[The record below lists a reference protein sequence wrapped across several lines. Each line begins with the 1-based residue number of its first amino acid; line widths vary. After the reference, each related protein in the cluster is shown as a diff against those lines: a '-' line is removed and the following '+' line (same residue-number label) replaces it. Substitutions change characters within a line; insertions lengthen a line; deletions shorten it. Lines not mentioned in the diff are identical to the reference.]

1 MGDVVDPQAPPGVTR
16 ESALA
21 RHDRMVLEEME
32 QAERVRSTADRPAD
46 FWQALA
52 GRFRASAD
60 PGPDATAGAL
70 AALIESGDRVIDVG
84 AGGGR
89 HAIPLARRCRE
100 VIAVEPSPA
109 MRAVL
114 AEELSRQGVLN
125 VTIVAAT
132 WADAVVDPASLVFA
146 AHVTYGVRPIEPFLR
161 KLDAMATRH
170 AALVVMRD
178 PPQSPIAP
186 FWQAVHGEA
195 RLRLP
200 CRDELVAV
208 LAELSIVP
216 ETVCLGSVPPLA
228 LGLREQALDL
238 LRFRLL
244 VGPGTAADTRLLAVL
259 DELTEER
266 DGQLYPRAPA
276 NEAWLLRWTPA
287 GRSPTSR

>member
-1 MGDVVDPQAPPGVTR
+1 VTL
-16 ESALA
+16 ESTLA

-52 GRFRASAD
+52 PRFRHSAD
-60 PGPDATAGAL
+60 VRPDPAVDAL
-70 AALIESGDRVIDVG
+70 AALIGPDDRVIDVG

-100 VIAVEPSPA
+100 VVAVEPSPA

-114 AEELSRQGVLN
+114 AEEVSRQGVMN
-125 VTIVAAT
+125 VRIVAAM
-132 WADAVVDPASLVFA
+132 WNDASVEPAELVFA

-161 KLDAMATRH
+161 KLDGVAIRQ

-178 PPQSPIAP
+178 PPQSPIAH

-195 RLRLP
+195 RFRLP
-200 CRDELVAV
+200 CRDELLAA
-208 LAELSIVP
+208 LAELGIVP
-216 ETVCLGSVPPLA
+216 DASCLGPAPPLA
-228 LGLREQALDL
+228 LGTREEAIDL

-244 VGPGTAADTRLLAVL
+244 VGPGTPADARLLAVL
-259 DELTEER
+259 DELTEEQ

-276 NEAWLLRWTPA
+276 NEAWLLRWAPFA
-287 GRSPTSR
+287 RPVSP

>member
-1 MGDVVDPQAPPGVTR
+1 
-16 ESALA
+16 
-21 RHDRMVLEEME
+21 MVLEEME

-52 GRFRASAD
+52 RRFRASAD
-60 PGPDATAGAL
+60 PGPDATTDAL
-70 AALIESGDRVIDVG
+70 AALIGPGDRVVDVG

-100 VIAVEPSPA
+100 VVAVEPSPA

-114 AEELSRQGVLN
+114 AEELARQGVLN
-125 VTIVAAT
+125 VRIVAAT
-132 WADAVVDPASLVFA
+132 WAEAAVEPAPLVFA
-146 AHVTYGVRPIEPFLR
+146 AHVTYGVRPLEPFLR

-178 PPQSPIAP
+178 PPQAPIAP

-200 CRDELVAV
+200 CRDELAAA
-208 LAELSIVP
+208 LAELSIVF
-216 ETVCLGSVPPLA
+216 EATCLGLVPPLA
-228 LGLREQALDL
+228 LGPREQALDL

-244 VGPGTAADTRLLAVL
+244 VGPGTPADTRLLAVL
-259 DELTEER
+259 DALTEER
-266 DGQLYPRAPA
+266 DGQLYPQAPA
-276 NEAWLLRWTPA
+276 HEAWLLRWTPGA
-287 GRSPTSR
+287 LTGTSPGA

>member
-1 MGDVVDPQAPPGVTR
+1 MADAMGSQPPSGVTH

-21 RHDRMVLEEME
+21 RHDRMVRDEME

-60 PGPDATAGAL
+60 PGPDPTTEAL
-70 AALIESGDRVIDVG
+70 AALIGPGDRVIDVG

-100 VIAVEPSPA
+100 VVAVEPSPA

-125 VTIVAAT
+125 VRIVAAT
-132 WADAVVDPASLVFA
+132 WAEAAVEPAPLVFA

-161 KLDAMATRH
+161 KLDAMATH
-170 AALVVMRD
+170 DAAIVVMRD

-186 FWQAVHGEA
+186 FWHAVHGEA

-200 CRDELVAV
+200 CRDELVAA
-208 LAELSIVP
+208 LAELSIVT
-216 ETVCLGSVPPLA
+216 EATGLGSAPPLA
-228 LGLREQALDL
+228 LGPRDQALDL

-244 VGPGTAADTRLLAVL
+244 VGPGSPADARLLAVL

-276 NEAWLLRWTPA
+276 NEAWLLRWTPS
-287 GRSPTSR
+287 GR

>member
-1 MGDVVDPQAPPGVTR
+1 
-16 ESALA
+16 
-21 RHDRMVLEEME
+21 MVLEEMT
-32 QAERVRSTADRPAD
+32 QAERVRSTTDRPAD

-60 PGPDATAGAL
+60 VRPDPAVDAL
-70 AALIESGDRVIDVG
+70 AALVRPDDRVIDVG

-100 VIAVEPSPA
+100 VVAVEPSPA
-109 MRAVL
+109 MRAIL
-114 AEELSRQGVLN
+114 AEELSRQGVVN
-125 VTIVAAT
+125 VRIIAAA
-132 WADAVVDPASLVFA
+132 WEDAAVEPAPLVFA

-161 KLDAMATRH
+161 KLDAVATRH
-170 AALVVMRD
+170 SALVVMRD

-200 CRDELVAV
+200 CRDEILAA
-208 LAELSIVP
+208 LAELGIVP
-216 ETVCLGSVPPLA
+216 DAAGLAPVPPLA
-228 LGLREQALDL
+228 LGTRAEAIDL

-244 VGPGTAADTRLLAVL
+244 TGPGTPADARLRAVL
-259 DELTEER
+259 DQLTEER

-276 NEAWLLRWTPA
+276 NESWLLRWTPSWQ
-287 GRSPTSR
+287 RRKP

>member
-1 MGDVVDPQAPPGVTR
+1 MTP

-21 RHDRMVLEEME
+21 HHDRMVREEME

-52 GRFRASAD
+52 RRFRPSAD
-60 PGPDATAGAL
+60 VRPDPAVDAL
-70 AALIESGDRVIDVG
+70 AALIGPDDQVIDVG

-89 HAIPLARRCRE
+89 HAVPLARRCRE

-114 AEELSRQGVLN
+114 AEELSRQHVVN
-125 VTIVAAT
+125 VRIVAAA
-132 WADAVVDPASLVFA
+132 WADAAVGPAPLVFA

-161 KLDAMATRH
+161 KLDTVATRH
-170 AALVVMRD
+170 AVVVVMGD

-186 FWQAVHGEA
+186 FWRAVHGET

-200 CRDELVAV
+200 CRDELLAA
-208 LAELSIVP
+208 LAELGISPDVAR
-216 ETVCLGSVPPLA
+216 LGPVPPVA
-228 LGLREQALDL
+228 LGTREEAIDL

-244 VGPGTAADTRLLAVL
+244 AGPGTPADARLLAVL
-259 DELTEER
+259 DQLTEER

-276 NEAWLLRWTPA
+276 NEAWLLRWTPSA
-287 GRSPTSR
+287 RRRRP

>member
-1 MGDVVDPQAPPGVTR
+1 MTT

-21 RHDRMVLEEME
+21 RHDRMVLEEMA
-32 QAERVRSTADRPAD
+32 QAERVRSTAGRPAD

-52 GRFRASAD
+52 GRFRVSAD
-60 PGPDATAGAL
+60 ARPDPAVDAL
-70 AALIESGDRVIDVG
+70 AVLVGPGDRVIDVG

-114 AEELSRQGVLN
+114 AEELSRQGVSN
-125 VTIVAAT
+125 VRMVAAT
-132 WADAVVDPASLVFA
+132 WEEARVEPAPLVFA

-161 KLDAMATRH
+161 KLDATATRH

-178 PPQSPIAP
+178 PPQSPIAS

-200 CRDELVAV
+200 CRDELLAA
-208 LAELSIVP
+208 LAELAIVP
-216 ETVCLGSVPPLA
+216 DTTGLGPVLPVA
-228 LGLREQALDL
+228 LGTREEAIDL

-244 VGPGTAADTRLLAVL
+244 TGPGTPADARLLAVL
-259 DELTEER
+259 DQLTEER
-266 DGQLYPRAPA
+266 DGLLYPRAPA
-276 NEAWLLRWTPA
+276 NEAWLLRWTP
-287 GRSPTSR
+287 SRPRRKP